1 MKFLKR
7 YHLKNFNFI
16 LVTFVTALSI
26 IGIMAVGSA
35 QKSMQGKQIFGVIL
49 GLLVMLLLSLIHISG
64 NWFSTFTIDKGSD
77 DGLPVDMNVIAGSG
91 LVGIIT
97 EVAPGWSRVRSIDV
111 YKRQGQKIS
120 EHNERERQKESPYQF
135 CYFVL
140 NDRRECLYERIDPV
154 SYTHLAFL

>member
-49 GLLVMLLLSLIHISG
+49 GLLVMLLFSVIDYKWISAVLLD
-64 NWFSTFTIDKGSD
+64 FVCCQSDSTSACSFF
-77 DGLPVDMNVIAGSG
+77 
-91 LVGIIT
+91 
-97 EVAPGWSRVRSIDV
+97 WSRGKQRSQV
-111 YKRQGQKIS
+111 
-120 EHNERERQKESPYQF
+120 
-135 CYFVL
+135 
-140 NDRRECLYERIDPV
+140 
-154 SYTHLAFL
+154 A

>member
-49 GLLVMLLLSLIHISG
+49 GLLEMDLAVLLDFVCCQSD
-64 NWFSTFTIDKGSD
+64 STSACSFF
-77 DGLPVDMNVIAGSG
+77 
-91 LVGIIT
+91 
-97 EVAPGWSRVRSIDV
+97 WSRGKQRSQV
-111 YKRQGQKIS
+111 
-120 EHNERERQKESPYQF
+120 
-135 CYFVL
+135 
-140 NDRRECLYERIDPV
+140 
-154 SYTHLAFL
+154 A